1 MNPRRRR
8 SLIALGSAV
17 FLAPRIL
24 AAQQPVKV
32 YRVAN
37 LGVGSPTTTGV
48 FFDNFKK
55 GLRDLGYIEEQN
67 IVIDAR
73 WAEGKA
79 ERLPGLAAELA
90 ALNPDVIIASGTP
103 GTRAAKQATATIPI
117 VMIGVADP
125 VGAGL
130 VASLAHPGGN
140 ITGVSNLSLELSG
153 KTLELLHAAV
163 PKATRIAVLMSD
175 DPIHSFLLKEIQDA
189 AKGFGLTVLPTRAKS
204 PEELERA
211 FASIANE
218 KAQAVIVLADVVF
231 SGQRKRIAELAAQ
244 ARLPSMYQFREHTE
258 AGGLLSYGPDSR
270 NLQKV
275 VATYVDKIL
284 KGAKPGD
291 LPVQQPTEFELVINL
306 KTAKAL
312 GITFPQEI
320 LLRAD
325 KVI

>member
-1 MNPRRRR
+1 MNLRRR
-8 SLIALGSAV
+8 SLIALGSAIL
-17 FLAPRIL
+17 LAPRIV
-24 AAQQPVKV
+24 AAQQPTRV

-55 GLRDLGYIEEQN
+55 GLRDLGYIEGRN

-73 WAEGKA
+73 WAEGNV
-79 ERLPGLAAELA
+79 ERLPGLAVELA

-103 GTRAAKQATATIPI
+103 GTRAARQATGTIPI

-140 ITGVSNLSLELSG
+140 ITGVSNLSLDLSG
-153 KTLELLHAAV
+153 KTLELLHVVV

-175 DPIHSFLLKEIQDA
+175 DSTHPFLLKEIQDA
-189 AKGFGLTVLPTRAKS
+189 AKRFGLTVLPTRAKS

-211 FASIANE
+211 FASMAKV
-218 KAQAVIVLADVVF
+218 KAQAVIVLADVVY
-231 SGQRKRIAELAAQ
+231 SGQRNKIAELAAS
-244 ARLPSMYQFREHTE
+244 ARLPSMTQFREHTE

-270 NLQKV
+270 NLQNL
-275 VATYVDKIL
+275 VAIYVDKIL

-291 LPVQQPTEFELVINL
+291 LPVQQPNEFELVINL

-312 GITFPQEI
+312 GISFPQEI

-325 KVI
+325 KVIE